1 MTEILYP
8 PHFHQKVMAQEAPGG
23 EPSTVSLVLPTITQ
37 LGKPFKLKLAVLD
50 EHGYPSMQFDGVLT
64 IREPS
69 SSPASIEVPF
79 TRGQPAVGS
88 LHNQVI
94 NSEGLFRFET
104 ELNGQVFH
112 SNPTFCTNVPKYHIY
127 WGDPHVHTI
136 LSNCHADIARSLNFC
151 YTAARYLIGLD
162 WVSATDHVSNGRCDF
177 SKWKEQCTVCNVY
190 DEPTEF
196 VTLPGYEASLKGG
209 AGGDNNVYFSR
220 QPDMFVDEYDEG
232 TVNTICEKLS
242 KKKSHTDFFVV
253 PHHTTRPGKHGEIGD
268 DIYPGED
275 LMPVIEI
282 HSKWGTS
289 EYRGNPN
296 PLKKIHP
303 GPSYAVDM
311 LNRGLKFGFIA
322 GTDSH
327 ATMPSGRGMEPGH
340 IDRLPGLTAVRTQ
353 ELTRDAIYQGVRRRN
368 CYATSLERIYLNI
381 TVAGVRPGESLD
393 WLSPQKPRAIQITA
407 AAQSNITNIEII
419 RNGTTIHKH
428 PIEHWKETFT
438 YIDEDDLNNVCLNSK
453 YLGNFVYYYIRVT
466 CSSGA
471 QAWSSPVWLL
481 LK

>member
-1 MTEILYP
+1 
-8 PHFHQKVMAQEAPGG
+8 
-23 EPSTVSLVLPTITQ
+23 
-37 LGKPFKLKLAVLD
+37 
-50 EHGYPSMQFDGVLT
+50 
-64 IREPS
+64 
-69 SSPASIEVPF
+69 
-79 TRGQPAVGS
+79 
-88 LHNQVI
+88 
-94 NSEGLFRFET
+94 
-104 ELNGQVFH
+104 
-112 SNPTFCTNVPKYHIY
+112 
-127 WGDPHVHTI
+127 
-136 LSNCHADIARSLNFC
+136 
-151 YTAARYLIGLD
+151 
-162 WVSATDHVSNGRCDF
+162 
-177 SKWKEQCTVCNVY
+177 
-190 DEPTEF
+190 
-196 VTLPGYEASLKGG
+196 
-209 AGGDNNVYFSR
+209 
-220 QPDMFVDEYDEG
+220 
-232 TVNTICEKLS
+232 
-242 KKKSHTDFFVV
+242 
-253 PHHTTRPGKHGEIGD
+253 
-268 DIYPGED
+268 
-275 LMPVIEI
+275 MPVIEI

-393 WLSPQKPRAIQITA
+393 WLSPQKLRAIQITA